1 MVSINPSDQLV
12 CGPKDNQALWY
23 KAVPEYPTNKCFL
36 IIAAMKS
43 EKLHVITCTVEGEN
57 QHTVDDYLWK
67 EEDGDIVSVRCGRLI
82 GIQDPGM
89 GALLILCEKEESK
102 HTFKMI
108 FCELNLMMKIIC
120 TRK

>member
-12 CGPKDNQALWY
+12 CGPKDDQALWY
-23 KAVPEYPTNKCFL
+23 KAFPEYPTNKCFL

-43 EKLHVITCTVEGEN
+43 ENLHVITCSVEGEN

-67 EEDGDIVSVRCGRLI
+67 EEDGDIVSVRCGQLI

-89 GALLILCEKEESK
+89 GASLILCEKEESK

-108 FCELNLMMKIIC
+108 YCELN
-120 TRK
+120 